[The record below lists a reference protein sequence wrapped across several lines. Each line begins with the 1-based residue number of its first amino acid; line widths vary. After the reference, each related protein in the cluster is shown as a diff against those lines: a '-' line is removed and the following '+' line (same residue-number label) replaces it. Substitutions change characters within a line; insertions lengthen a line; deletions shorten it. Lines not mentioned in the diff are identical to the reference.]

1 MSLSPQEL
9 NDARNHGKSA
19 KEAGMSEQQMLNSLT
34 SRTQEFKNE
43 ASRSWNSATAP
54 GGRNNQQQQ
63 GNRTL
68 SATSIA
74 KAMSTGVSPK
84 SDMGSQYKVNMEG
97 LTNRSTANATLQNEI
112 LKQLERESQLHTD
125 INEQMGITGKL
136 SEEFRDNILETVPMA
151 ATLGFDIKN
160 ITDMVTTL
168 GEKSGRFNL
177 MSQETMEHSLVTTR
191 AFGSTM
197 REMGET
203 MTEFEKVGYGAA
215 DTLQQIDAAG
225 RSSLS
230 LGLNAKKTT
239 DLLKTNIEEL
249 NRFGFGNG
257 VQGLNRMVQKSLEFR
272 MNMGEVFKIAEK
284 VMSPDS
290 AIELTANLQVLGGAI
305 GDFNDPLKLMYMATN
320 NVEGLQDALI
330 GAAGG
335 LATYNAEQ
343 GKFELKGANLRRA
356 QEMAK
361 QLGIDYKEFA
371 KGAIASQE
379 RISANNTLLAKGFD
393 MKDKDREFLTNMS
406 QMKDGHMS
414 ITVPKSLQDLLGK
427 QTEIRLDQLTQ
438 QQIDVLKDNR
448 DKLEEM
454 NPEDIAK
461 AQFSTVKNIEQ
472 MMQGTA
478 LKGIK
483 TAKDEV
489 FGRNETTEGKNSGV
503 VNLEKASRKV
513 LEWTTEL
520 NSKVLKGEVNG
531 FTTEIGHLTTGL
543 KTVATTIEGVMKTT
557 NDQLRN
563 FLLGGD
569 ADKDYMKTRKK
580 EQDEKYE
587 RSNPRTNEFVIKSQ
601 INVIS
606 TGFNNS
612 PIVEQRGTDYITP
625 IKTGK

>member
-1 MSLSPQEL
+1 M
-9 NDARNHGKSA
+9 
-19 KEAGMSEQQMLNSLT
+19 T
-34 SRTQEFKNE
+34 SRRLDELLTQYRGN
-43 ASRSWNSATAP
+43 RSGFINKLKSEDNTATDTSAGQFFDNRYPPTQNTNST
-54 GGRNNQQQQ
+54 QQQ

-68 SATSIA
+68 TPTSIA
-74 KAMSTGVSPK
+74 KAMSFGVS
-84 SDMGSQYKVNMEG
+84 SNSEMGTQHKVDMEG
-97 LTNRSTANATLQNEI
+97 LLNPLTAYNTLQNEI

-125 INEQMGITGKL
+125 INEKMGISGKL
-136 SEEFRDNILETVPMA
+136 SEEFRDVILETVPMA

-191 AFGSTM
+191 AFGTSM
-197 REMGET
+197 RDMGET
-203 MTEFEKVGYGAA
+203 MSEFEKVGFGAA
-215 DTLQQIDAAG
+215 DTLDQIDAAG

-239 DLLKTNIEEL
+239 EILKTDISKL
-249 NRFGFGNG
+249 NEYGFGNG

-272 MNMGEVFKIAEK
+272 MNMGEVFKIADK

-330 GAAGG
+330 DAAGG

-343 GKFELKGANLRRA
+343 GKFEIKGANLRRA
-356 QEMAK
+356 KEMAT
-361 QLGIDYKEFA
+361 QLGIEYKEFA

-379 RISANNTLLAKGFD
+379 RIAANNTLLAKGFD
-393 MKDKDREFLTNMS
+393 MNDKDREFLTNMS

-414 ITVPKSLQDLLGK
+414 ITVPKSLQDQLGK
-427 QTEIRLDQLTQ
+427 QTEIRLDQLSQ
-438 QQIDVLKDNR
+438 SQIEVLKANR
-448 DKLEEM
+448 KAFEEM

-461 AQFSTVKNIEQ
+461 AQFSSVKNIEL
-472 MMQGTA
+472 MMQGTG

-483 TAKDEV
+483 TVKDKA
-489 FGRNETTEGKNSGV
+489 FGRNETTEGENSGIIK
-503 VNLEKASRKV
+503 LEALAKKT

-520 NSKVLKGEVNG
+520 NDKVMTGKANA
-531 FTTEIGHLTTGL
+531 FSTELSRLTDGL
-543 KTVATTIEGVMKTT
+543 TSATSGIAVGLTKY
-557 NDQLRN
+557 NDKLRN
-563 FLLGGD
+563 LLLGGD
-569 ADKDYMKTRKK
+569 PTEDYMKTRKK

-601 INVIS
+601 INVVS
-606 TGFNNS
+606 QGFNNT
-612 PIVEQRGTDYITP
+612 PIIEQRGTDYITP

>member
-1 MSLSPQEL
+1 M
-9 NDARNHGKSA
+9 
-19 KEAGMSEQQMLNSLT
+19 T
-34 SRTQEFKNE
+34 SRRLDELLTQYRGN
-43 ASRSWNSATAP
+43 RSGFINKLKSEDNTATDTSAGQFFDNRYPPTQNTNST
-54 GGRNNQQQQ
+54 QQQ
-63 GNRTL
+63 GNRLLTP
-68 SATSIA
+68 TSIA
-74 KAMSTGVSPK
+74 KAMSFGVS
-84 SDMGSQYKVNMEG
+84 SNSEMGTQHKVDMEG
-97 LTNRSTANATLQNEI
+97 LLNPLTAYNTLQNEI

-125 INEQMGITGKL
+125 INEKMGISGKL
-136 SEEFRDNILETVPMA
+136 SEEFRDVILETVPMA

-191 AFGSTM
+191 AFGTSM
-197 REMGET
+197 RDMGET
-203 MTEFEKVGYGAA
+203 MSEFEKVGFGAA
-215 DTLQQIDAAG
+215 DTLDQIDAAG

-239 DLLKTNIEEL
+239 EILKTDISKL
-249 NRFGFGNG
+249 NEYGFGNG

-272 MNMGEVFKIAEK
+272 MNMGEVFKIADK

-330 GAAGG
+330 DAAGG

-343 GKFELKGANLRRA
+343 GKFEIKGANLRRA
-356 QEMAK
+356 KEMAT
-361 QLGIDYKEFA
+361 QLGIEYKEFA

-379 RISANNTLLAKGFD
+379 RIAANNTLLAKGFD
-393 MKDKDREFLTNMS
+393 MNAKDREFLTNMS

-414 ITVPKSLQDLLGK
+414 ITVPKSLQDQLGK
-427 QTEIRLDQLTQ
+427 QTEIRLDQLSQ
-438 QQIDVLKDNR
+438 SQIEVLKANR
-448 DKLEEM
+448 KAFEEM

-461 AQFSTVKNIEQ
+461 AQFSSVKNIEL
-472 MMQGTA
+472 MMQGTG

-483 TAKDEV
+483 TVKDKA
-489 FGRNETTEGKNSGV
+489 FGRNETTEGENSGIIK
-503 VNLEKASRKV
+503 LEALAKKT

-520 NSKVLKGEVNG
+520 NDKVMTGKANAFSTELSRLTDGLTSATSGIAKG
-531 FTTEIGHLTTGL
+531 LT
-543 KTVATTIEGVMKTT
+543 KY
-557 NDQLRN
+557 NDRLRN
-563 FLLGGD
+563 LLLGSD
-569 ADKDYMKTRKK
+569 PTEDYMKTRKK

-601 INVIS
+601 INVVS
-606 TGFNNS
+606 QGFNNT
-612 PIVEQRGTDYITP
+612 PIIEQRGTDYITP

>member
-1 MSLSPQEL
+1 MS
-9 NDARNHGKSA
+9 
-19 KEAGMSEQQMLNSLT
+19 MT
-34 SRTQEFKNE
+34 SRRLDELLTQYRGN
-43 ASRSWNSATAP
+43 RSGFINKLKSEDNTATDTSAGQFFDNRYPPTQNTNST
-54 GGRNNQQQQ
+54 QQQ
-63 GNRTL
+63 GNRLLTP
-68 SATSIA
+68 TSIA
-74 KAMSTGVSPK
+74 KAMSFGVS
-84 SDMGSQYKVNMEG
+84 SNSEMGTQHKVDMEG
-97 LTNRSTANATLQNEI
+97 LLNPLTAYNTLQNEI

-125 INEQMGITGKL
+125 INEKMGISGKL
-136 SEEFRDNILETVPMA
+136 SEEFRDVILETVPMA

-191 AFGSTM
+191 AFGTSM
-197 REMGET
+197 RDMGET
-203 MTEFEKVGYGAA
+203 MSEFEKVGFGAA
-215 DTLQQIDAAG
+215 DTLDQIDAAG

-239 DLLKTNIEEL
+239 EILKTDISKL
-249 NRFGFGNG
+249 NEYGFGNG

-272 MNMGEVFKIAEK
+272 MNMGEVFKIADK

-330 GAAGG
+330 DAAGG

-343 GKFELKGANLRRA
+343 GKFEIKGANLRRA
-356 QEMAK
+356 KEMAT
-361 QLGIDYKEFA
+361 QLGIEYKEFA

-379 RISANNTLLAKGFD
+379 RIAANNTLLAKGFD
-393 MKDKDREFLTNMS
+393 MNAKDREFLTNMS

-414 ITVPKSLQDLLGK
+414 ITVPKSLQDQLGK
-427 QTEIRLDQLTQ
+427 QTEIRLDQLSQ
-438 QQIDVLKDNR
+438 SQIEVLKANR
-448 DKLEEM
+448 KAFEEM

-461 AQFSTVKNIEQ
+461 AQFSSVKNIEL
-472 MMQGTA
+472 MMQGTG

-483 TAKDEV
+483 TVKDKA
-489 FGRNETTEGKNSGV
+489 FGRNETTEGENSGIIK
-503 VNLEKASRKV
+503 LEALAKKT

-520 NSKVLKGEVNG
+520 NDKVMTGKANAFSTELSRLTDGLTSATSGIAKG
-531 FTTEIGHLTTGL
+531 LT
-543 KTVATTIEGVMKTT
+543 KY
-557 NDQLRN
+557 NDRLRN
-563 FLLGGD
+563 LLLGSD
-569 ADKDYMKTRKK
+569 PTEDYMKTRKK

-601 INVIS
+601 INVVS
-606 TGFNNS
+606 QGFNNT
-612 PIVEQRGTDYITP
+612 PIIEQRGTDYITP